1 MVALIPVVMFGSIPV
16 IFYLFIR
23 FPAQRAVIISFVV
36 AWLFLPQ
43 VSYPIPILP
52 PLTKTSTAC
61 YGILLATIIYDT
73 ERITTFKPGWLDIPM
88 VIWCL
93 CPIVSQVTNGGS
105 PISPTFLQIIS
116 WGTPYF
122 LGRLY
127 LGSLDGLRQLAI
139 GIFAGGLAYI
149 PFTLIEG
156 VKGPILHQMVYGVNA
171 VDDWSQARRMGGWR
185 PVVFMQ
191 HGLMVGVW
199 MMTAALI
206 GIWLWQSGTIK
217 KFQGR
222 NIKTL
227 AIILTIAFFLCRSTG
242 AYSLF
247 GIALIVLFS
256 AKWFRTSLPLL
267 FIIGYVVFYLY
278 VSASGQFSSK
288 DVIDF
293 ITQLFGEERAASLK
307 FRFDMEEI
315 LGEKARQRFLFGW
328 GDSGGNRVY
337 NQYGKD
343 ISVTDSLWIIAF
355 GGQGAVG
362 LASLF
367 SSLLLPVVAFC
378 FKYPART
385 WSNPKV
391 APAAA
396 LGVALTMY
404 VFDCVLNAMTN
415 PIFAVIAG
423 GISGLVLKA
432 PESLKTK
439 KSNSIPK
446 KQSLVHQKS
455 GGFSGVRSSKAL
467 KT

>member
-278 VSASGQFSSK
+278 ISASGQFSSK

-343 ISVTDSLWIIAF
+343 ISITDSLWIIAF
-355 GGQGAVG
+355 GAQGAVG
-362 LASLF
+362 LVSLF

-415 PIFAVIAG
+415 PIFAVVAG

>member
-1 MVALIPVVMFGSIPV
+1 MVALIPLAMFGFIPV
-16 IFYLFIR
+16 VFYLFVR
-23 FPAQRAVIISFVV
+23 FPAQRAVIISFVA

-43 VSYPIPILP
+43 ASYPIPSLP
-52 PLTKTSTAC
+52 PYTKISAAC
-61 YGILLATIIYDT
+61 YGILLGTLIYDT
-73 ERITTFKPGWLDIPM
+73 PRFTTFKPGWLDIPM
-88 VIWCL
+88 VIYCL
-93 CPIVSQVTNGGS
+93 CPIASQVTNGGS
-105 PISPTFLQIIS
+105 PISPTINQIVT
-116 WGTPYF
+116 WGLPYL

-127 LGSLDGLRQLAI
+127 VGNLEGLRQLAI

-156 VKGPILHQMVYGVNA
+156 VKGPILHQMIYGVNA
-171 VDDWSQARRMGGWR
+171 FDDWGQARRMGGWR

-191 HGLMVGVW
+191 HGLMVGLW

-206 GIWLWQSGTIK
+206 AVWLWQTGTLK
-217 KFQGR
+217 KFRGR

-247 GIALIVLFS
+247 AMALLVLFS

-267 FIIGYVVFYLY
+267 FIIGYIVFYLY
-278 VSASGQFSSK
+278 IAASGQFSSK
-288 DVIDF
+288 DVIAF
-293 ITQLFGEERAASLK
+293 ITQVFGEERAASLQ
-307 FRFDMEEI
+307 FRFNNEEV
-315 LGEKARQRFLFGW
+315 LGEKARQRFMFGW

-337 NQYGKD
+337 NDVGDD

-355 GGQGAVG
+355 GVNGAVG
-362 LASLF
+362 LVSLF
-367 SSLLLPVVAFC
+367 SSLLLPVIVFC
-378 FKYPART
+378 LFKYPART

-391 APAAA
+391 APAAT

-415 PIFAVIAG
+415 PIFAMIAG

-432 PESLKTK
+432 PESLKAK
-439 KSNSIPK
+439 KTGSPPRR
-446 KQSLVHQKS
+446 QSLVHQKS
-455 GGFSGVRSSKAL
+455 G
-467 KT
+467 

>member
-1 MVALIPVVMFGSIPV
+1 MVALIPLAMFGFIPV
-16 IFYLFIR
+16 VFYLFVR

-43 VSYPIPILP
+43 ASYPIPSLP
-52 PLTKTSTAC
+52 PYTKISAAC
-61 YGILLATIIYDT
+61 YGILLGTLIYDT
-73 ERITTFKPGWLDIPM
+73 ARLTSFKPGWLDVPM
-88 VIWCL
+88 VIYCL
-93 CPIVSQVTNGGS
+93 CPIVSQVSNGGS
-105 PISPTFLQIIS
+105 PISPTVNQIVT
-116 WGTPYF
+116 WGLPYF

-127 LGSLDGLRQLAI
+127 VGNLEGLRQLAI

-149 PFTLIEG
+149 PFTLVEG
-156 VKGPILHQMVYGVNA
+156 VRGPILHQMIYGVNA
-171 VDDWSQARRMGGWR
+171 FEDWGQARRLGGWR

-191 HGLMVGVW
+191 HGLMVGLW

-206 GIWLWQSGTIK
+206 AVWLWQTGTLK
-217 KFQGR
+217 KFMGR

-247 GIALIVLFS
+247 VIALLILFC
-256 AKWFRTSLPLL
+256 AKLFRTSLPLL
-267 FIIGYVVFYLY
+267 LIIGYIVFYLY
-278 VSASGQFSSK
+278 IAASGQFSSE
-288 DVIDF
+288 DVIGF
-293 ITQLFGEERAASLK
+293 ITQIFGEERASSLK
-307 FRFDMEEI
+307 FRFDNEEI

-337 NQYGKD
+337 NEWGKD

-355 GGQGAVG
+355 GINGLVG
-362 LASLF
+362 LVSLF
-367 SSLLLPVVAFC
+367 SSLLLPVIVFC
-378 FKYPART
+378 VFKYPART

-391 APAAA
+391 APAAT

-415 PIFAVIAG
+415 PIFALIAG

-432 PESLKTK
+432 PESLKAK
-439 KSNSIPK
+439 KTSSPPRR
-446 KQSLVHQKS
+446 QSLVHQKS
-455 GGFSGVRSSKAL
+455 G
-467 KT
+467 